1 MRRLLLVGVIA
12 GFACVKASQKGTQE
26 WTNEQYSKA
35 LLQTNQEAMRTYAV
49 QDTLPPNAPDALKD
63 RLKGLHLIKQCPV
76 KNNAEKTSYTTLVL
90 IAGGLNDSVY
100 GVQVTTV
107 KQDVDWK
114 VESAAFAVDAQGVPK
129 RYLRNCGEDLSVE
142 KKPIKGL

>member
-1 MRRLLLVGVIA
+1 MKKLLLVGVIA
-12 GFACVKASQKGTQE
+12 GFACVKAPQKGTQE
-26 WTNEQYSKA
+26 WTSEQYSNA
-35 LLQTNQEAMRTYAV
+35 LLQTNYDAMRTYAV
-49 QDTLPPNAPDALKD
+49 QDTIPPSAPAALKD
-63 RLKGLHLIKQCPV
+63 RLKGLHVLKQCPV
-76 KNNAEKTSYTTLVL
+76 KSNTEKTNYTTLVL

-107 KQDVDWK
+107 KQDADWK
-114 VESAAFAVDAQGVPK
+114 VESATFAVDAQGVPK